1 MENLSYLENLV
12 YFVIV
17 LSSINFFVLLG
28 IAGSLAKLIKY
39 TYEEKETKGWSQ
51 ILQSRRNANDQGRP
65 FNYVDLQDSVKVAN
79 SKESNWD
86 GIPKIVRNWDGV
98 PISKE

>member
-12 YFVIV
+12 YFVIFV
-17 LSSINFFVLLG
+17 CAINFLVLIG
-28 IAGSLAKLIKY
+28 IAGSLTKLIKY

-79 SKESNWD
+79 GKESNWD
-86 GIPKIVRNWDGV
+86 GIPKIMRNWDGV
-98 PISKE
+98 PVSKE

>member
-17 LSSINFFVLLG
+17 LSLIG